1 MVLQLLIAGIAL
13 GSIYALL
20 ALALVLIHKATEVV
34 NFAQGEMAM
43 VGTFIAYVLVKNL
56 GLPLP
61 LMLLLAL
68 PLGLVLGGITELL
81 AIRPLAGSPPVN
93 LLIVSIGLW
102 MVFHYSAGWIWG
114 YDPLSFPSLFPEK
127 PIVVLGLHVSPN
139 SLAITG
145 ISFLLVIALFV
156 FFEYT
161 REGTAMRAASANP
174 RAARLMGVKV
184 QRVSTLSWMIGGAIS
199 QVMGLLVAP
208 LIFIDV
214 DMMVSTLLKAFAGAI
229 LGGFNSLPGAIVG
242 GIAIGV
248 IENFIG
254 AYVSMAFKESF
265 SFLVIIAVL
274 MFRPTGLFGA
284 EGRRRV

>member
-13 GSIYALL
+13 GCIYGLL
-20 ALALVLIHKATEVV
+20 SLALVLIHKATEVV

-43 VGTFIAYVLVKNL
+43 VGTFIAYFLLKQG

-61 LMLLLAL
+61 LVLLLAL
-68 PLGLVLGGITELL
+68 PLGLVLGGVTELL
-81 AIRPLAGSPPVN
+81 TIRPLAGSPPVN

-114 YDPLSFPSLFPEK
+114 YDPISFPSLLSGE
-127 PIVVLGLHVSPN
+127 PIVVLGLHISPN
-139 SLAITG
+139 SLAIAG
-145 ISFLLVIALFV
+145 VSCMLVIALFV

-161 REGTAMRAASANP
+161 REGTAMRAASSNP
-174 RAARLMGVKV
+174 IAARLMGIRVP
-184 QRVSTLSWMIGGAIS
+184 RVSTLSWMVAGAIS
-199 QVMGLLVAP
+199 QVMGILVAP
-208 LIFIDV
+208 IIFLDV

-229 LGGFNSLPGAIVG
+229 LGGFNSLPGALLG
-242 GIAIGV
+242 GVLIGV

-274 MFRPTGLFGA
+274 MFRPTGLFGGT
-284 EGRRRV
+284 EGRKV